1 MWLGC
6 CVVALGGAGGIA
18 FMEAGCQPPA
28 RTIYTFDIF
37 STIIKISP
45 KRNLAEYVSF

>member
-6 CVVALGGAGGIA
+6 CVVALGGVGGIA

-28 RTIYTFDIF
+28 RTIYTFDIL